1 MYAEKG
7 REEPH
12 IGSENAQNIENGRM
26 LMRGID
32 FSEHNCVALTETL
45 RAKSACM
52 SCRTNSQGRCPFL
65 KIGIAT
71 RNMEAWS
78 STQLRGELTKRGIHY
93 DCFTFPKF
101 VAKLACKPS
110 FRVNGINLLEELDA
124 LIIRPI
130 GRGSLEELVFRM
142 DMLYRLERQGFL
154 VINPAEAI
162 EHCVDKYDILAILE
176 DNGVPVP
183 RTVATESVNEALE
196 AFTELGGDVVAKPL
210 FGSRGIG
217 ATRIVDSEIAATIF
231 KAITFHHG
239 VIYIQEFVPHG
250 YSDIRVFVID
260 NCVTAAMRRVAEG
273 WKTNYSQGARPAP
286 VELSPQHE
294 ELAVRAA
301 EVVGCKIA
309 GVDILEGPNGPVIVD
324 VNSQPGWK
332 GLQMVTKVNI
342 AEKIVNFLLSE
353 LKK

>member
-1 MYAEKG
+1 M
-7 REEPH
+7 
-12 IGSENAQNIENGRM
+12 
-26 LMRGID
+26 
-32 FSEHNCVALTETL
+32 
-45 RAKSACM
+45 
-52 SCRTNSQGRCPFL
+52 

-78 STQLRGELTKRGIHY
+78 STQLREALTKRGISY
-93 DCFTFPKF
+93 ECFTFPKL
-101 VAKLACKPS
+101 VAQLGQKPY
-110 FRVNGINLLEELDA
+110 FKVNNLNLLEDLDA

-130 GRGSLEELVFRM
+130 GRGSLEEIVFRM
-142 DMLYRLERQGFL
+142 DTLYKLERHGFL

-183 RTVATESVNEALE
+183 RTVVTESVNEALK
-196 AFTELGGDVVAKPL
+196 AFKELGGDVVVKPL

-217 ATRIVDSEIAATIF
+217 ATRIVDAEVANTVF
-231 KAITFHHG
+231 KAITFSHG

-250 YSDIRVFVID
+250 TSDIRAFIVGDHVI
-260 NCVTAAMRRVAEG
+260 AAMRRVADN
-273 WKTNYSQGARPAP
+273 WKTNYSQGARPVPITLDSA
-286 VELSPQHE
+286 LE
-294 ELAVRAA
+294 EIAVKAA
-301 EVVGCKIA
+301 NAIGCKIA
-309 GVDILEGPNGPVIVD
+309 GVDILEGPDGPKICD

-342 AEKIVNFLLSE
+342 ADEIVNYVLSE

>member
-1 MYAEKG
+1 M
-7 REEPH
+7 
-12 IGSENAQNIENGRM
+12 
-26 LMRGID
+26 
-32 FSEHNCVALTETL
+32 
-45 RAKSACM
+45 
-52 SCRTNSQGRCPFL
+52 

-78 STQLRGELTKRGIHY
+78 STQVREALTKRGIPY
-93 DCFTFPKF
+93 VCFTFPKL
-101 VAKLACKPS
+101 VAQLGCKPY
-110 FRVNGINLLEELDA
+110 FKVADVDLLKDLNA

-142 DMLYRLERQGFL
+142 DMLYKLERAGFY
-154 VINPAEAI
+154 VINPAESI

-183 RTVATESVNEALE
+183 RTVATESANEAVK
-196 AFTELGGDVVAKPL
+196 AFNMLGGDVVVKPI

-217 ATRIVDSEIAATIF
+217 ATRVNDPEIALTVF
-231 KAITFHHG
+231 KAITFQHG
-239 VIYIQEFVPHG
+239 VVYLQEFVPHG
-250 YSDIRVFVID
+250 HSDIRAFV
-260 NCVTAAMRRVAEG
+260 VGGRVVAAMRRVADG

-286 VELSPQHE
+286 TTLSKE
-294 ELAVRAA
+294 FEDLAVKSAKA
-301 EVVGCKIA
+301 VGCKVA
-309 GVDILEGPNGPVIVD
+309 GVDILEGPQGPRICD

-342 AEKIVNFLLSE
+342 AEEIVDFVLSE